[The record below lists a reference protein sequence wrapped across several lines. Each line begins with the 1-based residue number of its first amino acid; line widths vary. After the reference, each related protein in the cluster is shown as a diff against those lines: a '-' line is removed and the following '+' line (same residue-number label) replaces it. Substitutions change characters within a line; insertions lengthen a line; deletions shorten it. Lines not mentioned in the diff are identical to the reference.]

1 MRLLVLGGTRFLGRA
16 IVDEAIRRGY
26 DVTTFSRGL
35 SGEPRPGAEALH
47 GDRTNSTDLLR
58 VAERDFDLV
67 IDTSVIAPR
76 HVAASARLLAP
87 RVRHY
92 TYVSTLSVY
101 AGFGEVPVSEKS
113 PVLDCPPDADG
124 SVEELGY
131 GELKAGSERAVAQ
144 ELPGRHLIV
153 RPGLLVGPH
162 ENIGRLPWWL
172 TRIAR
177 GGTVLAPGEPGR
189 PVRMTDARDLAAWIV
204 NNTRRGIPGVVNVPG
219 PEGTTVGE
227 LLADCGQATGPG
239 PDGPLQLRWVP
250 DRVLLAAGVEPWSE
264 LPMWAPDTPEFA
276 AVWNVTGDR
285 ALRTGLRYRL
295 LSDTVRDT
303 WAWLRRDAAA
313 GGGDLEGFSAGR
325 ASASTPPRSSRSSP
339 AWITP
344 DCAARTGQAAGPDTP
359 RPGRPIQAVPIQA
372 WPSSRPP
379 GPRDPPSP
387 PRPSHSGRPHPGRAV
402 PPTLATGG
410 GWVGSRS

>member
-47 GDRTNSTDLLR
+47 GDRTNSADLIRL
-58 VAERDFDLV
+58 AERDFDLV

-76 HVAASARLLAP
+76 HVTASARLLAP

-101 AGFGEVPVSEKS
+101 AGFGEVPVSEES
-113 PVLDCPPDADG
+113 PVLDCSPDADG
-124 SVEELGY
+124 SIEELGY
-131 GELKAGSERAVAQ
+131 GELKAGCERAVAR

-162 ENIGRLPWWL
+162 ENVGRLPWWL

-189 PVRMTDARDLAAWIV
+189 PVHMTDARDLAAWIV
-204 NNTRRGIPGVVNVPG
+204 DNTRRGIPGVVNVPG

-227 LLADCGQATGPG
+227 LLTDCGQATRPGQATGPG

-250 DRVLLAAGVEPWSE
+250 DRVLLAAGVQPWSE
-264 LPMWAPDTPEFA
+264 LPMWAPETPEFA

-285 ALRTGLRYRL
+285 ALRTGLHYRP

-303 WAWLRRDAAA
+303 WSWLRRDVAAR
-313 GGGDLEGFSAGR
+313 GGDLEGFER
-325 ASASTPPRSSRSSP
+325 
-339 AWITP
+339 
-344 DCAARTGQAAGPDTP
+344 
-359 RPGRPIQAVPIQA
+359 RPGI
-372 WPSSRPP
+372 
-379 GPRDPPSP
+379 GLDP
-387 PRPSHSGRPHPGRAV
+387 AKEQQI
-402 PPTLATGG
+402 LA
-410 GWVGSRS
+410 SLD